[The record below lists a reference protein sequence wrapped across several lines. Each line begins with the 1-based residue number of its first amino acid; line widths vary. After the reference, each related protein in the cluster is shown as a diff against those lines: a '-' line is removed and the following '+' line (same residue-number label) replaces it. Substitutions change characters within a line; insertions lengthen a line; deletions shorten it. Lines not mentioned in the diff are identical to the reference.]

1 MKEAEVIA
9 ILHTPGNGIINQ
21 TTGTFDKESNVL
33 TYCETDEDK
42 TLVKFDFNKLLL
54 YRENE
59 NLEMTYEFKENETT
73 KNSVTVKELEQTL
86 FVSITTVS
94 IKRDDRYICIKYQV
108 VDANEECTFEIKY
121 EEL

>member
-1 MKEAEVIA
+1 MREAEVIA
-9 ILHTPGNGIINQ
+9 ILHTPGNDIINQ
-21 TTGTFDKESNVL
+21 TTGTYDKENNIL

-73 KNSVTVKELEQTL
+73 KNNVTVKGLEQTL
-86 FVSITTVS
+86 YVSITTVD

-121 EEL
+121 EEI